1 MAQDGVTLG
10 AFGGGTVSRP
20 NYDRLARLAAIVGF
34 VLLGALAMFAISE
47 LAHYIALH
55 HRRHRGEILVG
66 ILAGSVPIAVFLTF
80 SLSEAFVAGRKL
92 LKELKWWHLLWA
104 VLFVSFQTFR
114 KRTSSESYSNPVDS
128 AASLRILMVAFV
140 GSTLLLRLFL
150 RRTNWLKSMLTGIP
164 GVLTW
169 FTLTCMLSTV
179 WSVYWEWT
187 LYKACEYSVDLAM
200 LAVVVYVAGSSEE
213 LKSWFEWTWLM
224 YGLLLCILWSW
235 VVIDPGAALSNK
247 LEYGE
252 SGIGLI
258 GVQLQGVFPDVSSN
272 DIGQYG
278 GVIAAVA
285 LARLLPMTRQRR
297 NAMWFT
303 AVFLFGVAT
312 MILAQCRS
320 AIMGFA
326 LAVFLIY
333 LLSRRVLQGAAIVIG
348 GLVVFVG
355 SGLGE
360 LAIKYMERGENA
372 AQLTS
377 LSSRLSWW
385 AVAWEKFTDHPLT
398 GLGAWAA
405 GRFGVLAK
413 LGHKMTA
420 SMHSDWLEI
429 IVGTGIWGIIPILI
443 VMIWTW
449 WVLLRFIRDPHLHGL
464 DADLCLEAIAVL
476 SVLTIRMF
484 FMTELSWHAP
494 LSFFVPIGYAEY
506 IRRRARYGG
515 LRLPNFSS
523 GGRGVPGGATEPRD
537 MRAGGQNSPQ
547 PGLLSGLGNSKA
559 S

>member
-1 MAQDGVTLG
+1 LALNGVTAGTL
-10 AFGGGTVSRP
+10 GGGAIARP
-20 NYDRLARLAAIVGF
+20 SNDRLRRLAAVVGLF
-34 VLLGALAMFAISE
+34 LLGVLVMFLITE
-47 LAHYIALH
+47 LAQHIGIH
-55 HRRHRGEILVG
+55 HRRNKGEILVG
-66 ILAGSVPIAVFLTF
+66 MLVASVPICVFMYF
-80 SLSEAFVAGRKL
+80 SLSEALVALPKL
-92 LKELKWWHLLWA
+92 LRELTWWDLLWG

-114 KRTSSESYSNPVDS
+114 KRSSSESYSNPVDS
-128 AASLRILMVAFV
+128 AATLRILMVAFV
-140 GSTLLLRLFL
+140 GSILLLRLFL
-150 RRTNWLKSMLTGIP
+150 RKTSWLKSMMTGIP
-164 GVLTW
+164 GVLLW
-169 FTLTCMLSTV
+169 FTLTAMLSTV
-179 WSVYWEWT
+179 WSVYWQWT

-200 LAVVVYVAGSSEE
+200 LAVIVYMVRSTDE
-213 LKSWFEWTWLM
+213 LKTWFEWTWLM
-224 YGLLLCILWSW
+224 YGALLCVLWSW

-278 GVIAAVA
+278 AVIAAVG

-297 NAMWFT
+297 NTIWYT
-303 AVFLFGVAT
+303 AVFMFGCAT

-333 LLSRRVLQGAAIVIG
+333 LLSRRVVQGAVIVISS
-348 GLVVFVG
+348 LLLFLA
-355 SGLGE
+355 SGLGTVMLE
-360 LAIKYMERGENA
+360 YMKRGQSS
-372 AQLTS
+372 AQLFS

-429 IVGTGIWGIIPILI
+429 IVGTGIWGVIPILV

-449 WVLLRFIRDPHLHGL
+449 WILVRFIRDPQLHGTH
-464 DADLCLEAIAVL
+464 ADLCLEAIAVL

-506 IRRRARYGG
+506 IRRRAKY
-515 LRLPNFSS
+515 
-523 GGRGVPGGATEPRD
+523 GGAT
-537 MRAGGQNSPQ
+537 SPK
-547 PGLLSGLGNSKA
+547 LLFRW
-559 S
+559 

>member
-1 MAQDGVTLG
+1 MAQNGVTAGTLG
-10 AFGGGTVSRP
+10 SGVIARP
-20 NYDRLARLAAIVGF
+20 NGDRLRRFLVVAGLF
-34 VLLGALAMFAISE
+34 LLGVLVMFLITS
-47 LAHYIALH
+47 LAHYIGIH

-66 ILAGSVPIAVFLTF
+66 MLVGAVPICVFMYF
-80 SLSEAFVAGRKL
+80 SLSEALVALPKL
-92 LKELKWWHLLWA
+92 LRELTWWDGLWG

-114 KRTSSESYSNPVDS
+114 KRSSSESYSNPVDS
-128 AASLRILMVAFV
+128 AATLRILMVAFV
-140 GSTLLLRLFL
+140 GSVLLLRLFL
-150 RRTNWLKSMLTGIP
+150 RRTSWLKSMMTGIP
-164 GVLTW
+164 GVLLW
-169 FTLTCMLSTV
+169 FTLTAMLSTV
-179 WSVYWEWT
+179 WSVYWQWT
-187 LYKACEYSVDLAM
+187 LYKACEYSVDLAT
-200 LAVVVYVAGSSEE
+200 LSVIVYVARNSEE
-213 LKSWFEWTWLM
+213 LKTWFEWTWLM

-278 GVIAAVA
+278 AVVAAVG
-285 LARLLPMTRQRR
+285 LARLLPMARQRR
-297 NAMWFT
+297 HTIWYT
-303 AVFLFGVAT
+303 AVFLFGCAT

-326 LAVFLIY
+326 LALFLVY
-333 LLSRRVLQGAAIVIG
+333 LLSRRVVQGAIIATSGFILFMGSIG
-348 GLVVFVG
+348 DIM
-355 SGLGE
+355 
-360 LAIKYMERGENA
+360 IKYMERGENA

-429 IVGTGIWGIIPILI
+429 IVGTGIWGVIPILI

-449 WVLLRFIRDPHLHGL
+449 WVLLRFIRDPHLHGI

-494 LSFFVPIGYAEY
+494 LSFFIPIGYAEY
-506 IRRRARYGG
+506 IRRRAR
-515 LRLPNFSS
+515 F
-523 GGRGVPGGATEPRD
+523 GGAT
-537 MRAGGQNSPQ
+537 SPK
-547 PGLLSGLGNSKA
+547 LLFRW
-559 S
+559 

>member
-1 MAQDGVTLG
+1 LAQNGVTAGTFG
-10 AFGGGTVSRP
+10 AGAIPRP
-20 NYDRLARLAAIVGF
+20 NGDRVRRLAAAVGLL
-34 VLLGALAMFAISE
+34 LLGVLVMFLISE
-47 LAHYIALH
+47 FAHYIGIH
-55 HRRHRGEILVG
+55 HRRNKGELLVG
-66 ILAGSVPIAVFLTF
+66 ALVASVPIAVFVVF
-80 SLSEAFVAGRKL
+80 SLSEGLSALRML
-92 LKELKWWHLLWA
+92 LKELEWWDLLWA

-128 AASLRILMVAFV
+128 AATLRILMVAFV
-140 GSTLLLRLFL
+140 GSFLLLRLFM
-150 RRTNWLKSMLTGIP
+150 RKTSWLKSMMTGIP
-164 GVLTW
+164 GVLLW

-200 LAVVVYVAGSSEE
+200 LSVVIFVVRNSEDM
-213 LKSWFEWTWLM
+213 KTWFEWTWLM

-235 VVIDPGAALSNK
+235 MVIDPGDALSNK

-252 SGIGLI
+252 QGIGLI

-278 GVIAAVA
+278 GVIAAVG

-297 NAMWFT
+297 HTIWYL
-303 AVFLFGVAT
+303 AVFLFGCAT

-326 LAVFLIY
+326 LAVFLVY
-333 LLSRRVLQGAAIVIG
+333 LLSKRVLQGAVIAISG
-348 GLVVFVG
+348 FLVFLG
-355 SGLGE
+355 SGLGSLTLE
-360 LAIKYMERGENA
+360 YMKRGQST
-372 AQLTS
+372 AQLFS

-429 IVGTGIWGIIPILI
+429 IVGTGVWGIIPILI

-449 WVLLRFIRDPHLHGL
+449 WVLVRFIRDPHLHGI

-506 IRRRARYGG
+506 IRRRAKY
-515 LRLPNFSS
+515 
-523 GGRGVPGGATEPRD
+523 GGAT
-537 MRAGGQNSPQ
+537 SPK
-547 PGLLSGLGNSKA
+547 LLFRW
-559 S
+559 